1 MRAIG
6 EINQALQCCGMAW
19 VYLGLLGILRIRRV
33 STWSLTEAGSAE
45 MPTLLRHTQPFHAC
59 LYRIRN
65 IDMSV
70 YTYVIYCVYIYMHI
84 QRHLHTCTYRCI
96 YMDTNAF
103 TAYTAYIAYTAQHAS
118 SLRCSGRAL
127 EVTMA
132 FSRFLKDGRPLGF
145 VRFF

>member
-1 MRAIG
+1 
-6 EINQALQCCGMAW
+6 
-19 VYLGLLGILRIRRV
+19 
-33 STWSLTEAGSAE
+33 
-45 MPTLLRHTQPFHAC
+45 
-59 LYRIRN
+59 
-65 IDMSV
+65 
-70 YTYVIYCVYIYMHI
+70 MHI
-84 QRHLHTCTYRCI
+84 QRHLHTCTCRCI

-103 TAYTAYIAYTAQHAS
+103 TAYTAYTAYIAYTAQHAS